1 MKRGGFAEEQV
12 IGVLIEVDTPIT
24 EVERRLPASGCSGC
38 WNGSGKPTDCPGVGA
53 GQWTGVHRQGAGGLD
68 EANTGEAALH
78 HPG

>member
-1 MKRGGFAEEQV
+1 MKRGRFAEEQV
-12 IGVLIEVDTPIT
+12 IGVLIEVDTEVDTPIT
-24 EVERRLPASGCSGC
+24 GQRVFRVLERI
-38 WNGSGKPTDCPGVGA
+38 WETQDCPGVGA